1 MAIRSYRPLTP
12 TLRFKTLPTFEEIT
26 SKNKP
31 HKSLTEVK
39 KRSGGRNNNG
49 RLTSRHIGGGHKQ
62 KYRKVDFKRR
72 KYGVAAEVIGIEYD
86 PNRSARIALI
96 KYADGE
102 LSYILAPSGLK
113 VGATVNAGND
123 VAPDLGNSLPLRTI
137 PLGTSVHNIELTPG
151 RGGQVARSAGQQATL
166 TALEAG
172 YALVK
177 MPSGE
182 IRRIH
187 GNCFA
192 TIGQVGNVDHMNVSS
207 GKAGRTRWQGR
218 RPHVRGMVMNPID
231 HPMGGGQ
238 GKSKGGG
245 GRHHPVSPWGQLAK
259 GFKTRSKHKPSD
271 RFILE
276 RRRAKKKS

>member
-1 MAIRSYRPLTP
+1 MALKEFRPLTP
-12 TLRFKTLPTFEEIT
+12 TQRFKSLPAFDEIT
-26 SKNKP
+26 KWRP
-31 HKSLTEVK
+31 EKSLLRPK
-39 KRSGGRNNNG
+39 KRSGGRNNHG

-102 LSYILAPSGLK
+102 LSYILAPNGLQ
-113 VGATVNAGND
+113 
-123 VAPDLGNSLPLRTI
+123 I
-137 PLGTSVHNIELTPG
+137 
-151 RGGQVARSAGQQATL
+151 GG
-166 TALEAG
+166 
-172 YALVK
+172 
-177 MPSGE
+177 
-182 IRRIH
+182 IH
-187 GNCFA
+187 ENCFA

-207 GKAGRTRWQGR
+207 GKAGRTRWRGR

-259 GFKTRSKHKPSD
+259 GFKTRAKHKPSD
-271 RFILE
+271 RFILD

>member
-1 MAIRSYRPLTP
+1 MALKSFRPLTP
-12 TLRFKTLPTFEEIT
+12 PQRFKSLPAFEELT
-26 SKNKP
+26 KWTP
-31 HKSLTEVK
+31 HKSLVEVK

-49 RLTSRHIGGGHKQ
+49 RMTARHIGGGHKQ

-72 KYGVAAEVIGIEYD
+72 KHDVAAEVVGIEYD

-96 KYADGE
+96 KYTDGE
-102 LSYILAPSGLK
+102 MSYILAPDGLR
-113 VGATVNAGND
+113 VGSRVTAGD
-123 VAPDLGNSLPLRTI
+123 KVAPDLGNALPLRAI
-137 PLGTSVHNIELTPG
+137 PLGTNIHNIELMPG
-151 RGGQVARSAGQQATL
+151 RGGQIARSAGQQAIL
-166 TALEAG
+166 NNLEGG

-187 GNCFA
+187 ESAYA

-207 GKAGRTRWQGR
+207 GKAGRTRWKGR
-218 RPHVRGMVMNPID
+218 RSHVRGMAMNPID

-259 GFKTRSKHKPSD
+259 GFKTRTKHKPSD

-276 RRRAKKKS
+276 RRKSKKKQ